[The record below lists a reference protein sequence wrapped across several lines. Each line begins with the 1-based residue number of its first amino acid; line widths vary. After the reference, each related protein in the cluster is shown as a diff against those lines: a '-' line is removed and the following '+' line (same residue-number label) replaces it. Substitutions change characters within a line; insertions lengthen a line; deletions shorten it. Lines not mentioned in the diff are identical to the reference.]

1 MWRGADPEAWASWEA
16 VRRRAV
22 PVSCRVGALKTKPM
36 LEKGGKGMYG
46 RWGCLPVSCV
56 PGPGRKS
63 PQAPALKRLRSV
75 SSNPC
80 SLGPQADSLMGW

>member
-1 MWRGADPEAWASWEA
+1 MWRDADPEVCASWEA
-16 VRRRAV
+16 VQRKAV
-22 PVSCRVGALKTKPM
+22 LVSGGVGALKTKPV
-36 LEKGGKGMYG
+36 LEKGGQGIYG
-46 RWGCLPVSCV
+46 PWGCLPVSCV

-80 SLGPQADSLMGW
+80 SLSPQADSLMGW

>member
-1 MWRGADPEAWASWEA
+1 MRASDPEVWASWEA
-16 VRRRAV
+16 VPRRAV
-22 PVSCRVGALKTKPM
+22 LVSCRVGALKTKPV

-63 PQAPALKRLRSV
+63 PQAPALGSGSDPLPPTRVHLVPRTH
-75 SSNPC
+75 
-80 SLGPQADSLMGW
+80 